1 MRGEPLGTVSAS
13 GGSVTTT
20 AITRLQGI
28 YYLLTGLFPFVHFGA
43 FEALTGRKRDRW
55 LVRTVGLLAA
65 VIGLTLV
72 RRPSQSGELADVS
85 AGAFALADVLAV
97 SAGQMPTYLADAGV
111 EAAFAAARRVSS
123 AQLQRPLA

>member
-72 RRPSQSGELADVS
+72 RRPSQSGELADVYVGIVEDVKS
-85 AGAFALADVLAV
+85 LYLNKKLPHLEKAL
-97 SAGQMPTYLADAGV
+97 SQGN
-111 EAAFAAARRVSS
+111 AAELVRVFKGSTHD
-123 AQLQRPLA
+123 